1 MGELLYIQ
9 ASPRGERSYSTRV
22 ADAFVSVYDETHPD
36 DTVRILNVFEAN
48 LPSFD
53 GPAVQAKYSIL
64 HGIDHTEQERL
75 AWKTVE
81 AVIQEFLS
89 ADRYVISVPMWNF
102 GIPYRLKQYI
112 DLLVQPGY
120 TFSFDPVKGYDGLVK
135 NKAVLLACARGG
147 SYPPGSERAL
157 FDHQI
162 PYLKTVL
169 SFIGLSDIS
178 LVVVEPT
185 LAGGPDGAAAALDEA
200 IKRARGLAAA
210 F

>member
-1 MGELLYIQ
+1 MGKLLYIQ
-9 ASPRGERSYSTRV
+9 ASPRGERSYSTHV
-22 ADAFVSVYDETHPD
+22 ADAFVSVYGETHPD
-36 DTVRILNVFEAN
+36 DTVHTLNIFEVN

-53 GPAVQAKYSIL
+53 GLAVQAKYSIL
-64 HGIDHTEQERL
+64 HGMDHTEKERQ

-102 GIPYRLKQYI
+102 GIPYRLKQYV

-120 TFSFDPVKGYDGLVK
+120 TFSFDPMKGYEGLVK
-135 NKAVLLACARGG
+135 NKRVLLACARGNT
-147 SYPPGSERAL
+147 YLPGSEMAL
-157 FDHQI
+157 FDHQV

-185 LAGGPDGAAAALDEA
+185 LAGGPDGAAVALNEA
-200 IKRARGLAAA
+200 IEKAKGLAAD